1 MSGYRSR
8 RAGTANDMRF
18 GLRVPLIGLAVVLFV
33 IAVFTEERSSDLI
46 ALGLA
51 ALALGLIVDE
61 LGIGRGSGR
70 R

>member
-61 LGIGRGSGR
+61 LGIGRGLGR

>member
-1 MSGYRSR
+1 VSGYRSR
-8 RAGTANDMRF
+8 CAGTAKDVRF

-61 LGIGRGSGR
+61 LGIGRGVGR